1 MAGLERIQEY
11 NLQLNRRLQRAS
23 NFICFY
29 WHGHDV
35 YFKTDLIKEQFYEIL
50 NCIKTSH
57 GQKIKDI
64 ITNRCVIDVMY
75 VMVTDDQYCKK
86 SYFHRLYILT
96 VAYTLFTEKRL
107 YFSTTERKYTYMVKI
122 SEISREVISE
132 IACRNKAAA
141 RRDTLINLIG
151 SAVTCILGYIL
162 A

>member
-11 NLQLNRRLQRAS
+11 ERELNQRVQRAAQ
-23 NFICFY
+23 FICFY
-29 WHGHDV
+29 WYGHDV

-57 GQKIKDI
+57 GQRIRDVIANK
-64 ITNRCVIDVMY
+64 CSIDVMY
-75 VMVTDDQYCKK
+75 IIVTDEQYCQK
-86 SYFHRLYILT
+86 SYFHRLYILA